1 MNHDKQIPDLVL
13 YKGQEFILA
22 GLRGT
27 GLLTPMTFDISSE
40 MMGVATACYRGYFCK
55 YDCTEDDLFLVELG
69 VIRRDNLELLLI
81 EGVSAKTD
89 GIRFFH
95 TYENL
100 RIPCPLSGGLV
111 LVRNPVVLVGHFPSP
126 IEFAEVVEILF
137 EQGMIQMKKNH
148 SKKVAELR
156 KTVDE
161 LFEVLRKWDSPLEKV
176 SDPEIMMFEE
186 YINKVVDKSI
196 GLQ

>member
-1 MNHDKQIPDLVL
+1 M
-13 YKGQEFILA
+13 A
-22 GLRGT
+22 
-27 GLLTPMTFDISSE
+27 FDISSE

-55 YDCTEDDLFLVELG
+55 YDCTKDNLFLVELA
-69 VIRRDNLELLLI
+69 VIGRDNLELPLI

-111 LVRNPVVLVGHFPSP
+111 LVRNPVGLVGHFPSP
-126 IEFAEVVEILF
+126 IEFEEVVEILF
-137 EQGMIQMKKNH
+137 EQGLLQMEINH

-161 LFEVLRKWDSPLEKV
+161 LAENLESNNELSEVLTKWDSPLEKV
-176 SDPEIMMFEE
+176 SDPEMMMFEE

-196 GLQ
+196 VLQWSFVSDYEQQPSTSKNTH